1 MVNSLLSAAEIHQV
15 LREVLNG
22 TNILAGQNWSIS
34 VLKSLCCNN
43 LKPPEK
49 LNSSWSLVRRAVQ
62 LDGGG
67 AIGNSFEVLLMIGDQ
82 YHTFGA
88 FVVNILLLDLHRI
101 RTFEDGVK

>member
-67 AIGNSFEVLLMIGDQ
+67 AIGNLFEVLLNWWLGIDITPLGPLWLT
-82 YHTFGA
+82 YYF
-88 FVVNILLLDLHRI
+88 
-101 RTFEDGVK
+101 